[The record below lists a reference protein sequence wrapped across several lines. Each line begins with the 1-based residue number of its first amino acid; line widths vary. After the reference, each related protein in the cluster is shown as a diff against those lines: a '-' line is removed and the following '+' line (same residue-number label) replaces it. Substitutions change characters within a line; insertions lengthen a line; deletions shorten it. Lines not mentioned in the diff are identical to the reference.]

1 MNILN
6 LCGPVVLYLG
16 FSIIQIIID
25 IFREHYNVALL
36 KFIVMIIFSV
46 VLNILCQQNLGI
58 IAWMIVFIP
67 FIFMT
72 VVTTLLL
79 TSFGLDP
86 RMGRMQERNLQIEN
100 LHRQTAKRLG
110 RSVGDEIADNLYQ
123 KFNDSDDLDY
133 DKKYPSNPYKKH
145 HHHHHHKDSNGNI
158 VGGCA
163 GTRYGCCEDGTT
175 SSNSDGSN
183 CPCKPGDLGCDKGSK
198 GPQQNIGGDP
208 STWGPSNQQ
217 NIGGDPNT
225 WGPSSQQNIGGDPNT
240 WGPSNQQNIGGDP
253 NTWGPSDK
261 NKYFNPAL
269 DVQAAGIKEAKK
281 MYKEEQQRGYNLL
294 N

>member
-25 IFREHYNVALL
+25 IFREHFNVALL
-36 KFIVMIIFSV
+36 KFLVMIIFSV

-86 RMGRMQERNLQIEN
+86 RMGRMQERNLQMEN
-100 LHRQTAKRLG
+100 LHRQTAKSIG
-110 RSVGDEIADNLYQ
+110 RTVGDEIADNLNQ

-145 HHHHHHKDSNGNI
+145 HHHPDQHTNGNI

-198 GPQQNIGGDP
+198 GP
-208 STWGPSNQQ
+208 
-217 NIGGDPNT
+217 
-225 WGPSSQQNIGGDPNT
+225 QQNIGGDPNT

>member
-25 IFREHYNVALL
+25 IFREHFNVALL
-36 KFIVMIIFSV
+36 KFLVMIIFSV

-86 RMGRMQERNLQIEN
+86 RMGRMQERNLQMEN
-100 LHRQTAKRLG
+100 LHRQTAKSIG
-110 RSVGDEIADNLYQ
+110 RTVGDEIADNLNQ

-145 HHHHHHKDSNGNI
+145 HHHPDQHTNGNI

-208 STWGPSNQQ
+208 
-217 NIGGDPNT
+217 
-225 WGPSSQQNIGGDPNT
+225 
-240 WGPSNQQNIGGDP
+240 

>member
-25 IFREHYNVALL
+25 IFREHFNVALL
-36 KFIVMIIFSV
+36 KFLVMIIFSV

-86 RMGRMQERNLQIEN
+86 RMGRMQERNLQMEN
-100 LHRQTAKRLG
+100 LHRQTAKSIG
-110 RSVGDEIADNLYQ
+110 RTVGDEIADNLNQ

-145 HHHHHHKDSNGNI
+145 HHHPDQHTNGNI

-183 CPCKPGDLGCDKGSK
+183 CPYKP
-198 GPQQNIGGDP
+198 
-208 STWGPSNQQ
+208 
-217 NIGGDPNT
+217 
-225 WGPSSQQNIGGDPNT
+225 
-240 WGPSNQQNIGGDP
+240 
-253 NTWGPSDK
+253 
-261 NKYFNPAL
+261 
-269 DVQAAGIKEAKK
+269 
-281 MYKEEQQRGYNLL
+281 
-294 N
+294 

>member
-25 IFREHYNVALL
+25 IFREHFNVALL
-36 KFIVMIIFSV
+36 KFLVMIIFSV

-86 RMGRMQERNLQIEN
+86 RKGKMQERNLQIEN
-100 LHRQTAKRLG
+100 LQKQTVKSIG
-110 RSVGDEIADNLYQ
+110 RNVGDEIADNLYQ
-123 KFNDSDDLDY
+123 KFNETDDLDY
-133 DKKYPSNPYKKH
+133 DKKYPYNPYKEFYYEAN
-145 HHHHHHKDSNGNI
+145 SNGNNGEDNLL
-158 VGGCA
+158 GGCA
-163 GTRYGCCEDGTT
+163 GTRYGCCQDGIT

-183 CPCKPGDLGCDKGSK
+183 CPCIPGDLGCDKGSQ
-198 GPQQNIGGDP
+198 G
-208 STWGPSNQQ
+208 S
-217 NIGGDPNT
+217 
-225 WGPSSQQNIGGDPNT
+225 
-240 WGPSNQQNIGGDP
+240 QQNIGGDP

-261 NKYFNPAL
+261 NKYYNPAL
-269 DVQAAGIKEAKK
+269 DVQSAGIKEAQK
-281 MYKEEQQRGYNLL
+281 MYKEEQQRAYELL